1 MSFEKKPRHLANFS
15 LARVKN
21 TDTKKK
27 KKKKYNLLLQQ
38 FKGLTLWKQA
48 HEQTA
53 A

>member
-27 KKKKYNLLLQQ
+27 RKEKKKKYNLP
-38 FKGLTLWKQA
+38 F
-48 HEQTA
+48 A
-53 A
+53 AI